1 MSHQGWTLGPL
12 SRLVNLAKPKSP
24 GGASSRRRPRRA
36 ARVRIGAP
44 ESLEPRA
51 LLATVAVGPIL
62 DSKTVD
68 TYPADLTPAGS
79 NLFYVVQDSTNSG
92 QELVVTNSGGATAV
106 LRDFSSASTSTAS
119 SPSQLTAVGN
129 DVFFA
134 TSGTGGTAYDN
145 QLWRSD
151 GTAAGTAPVTIPGAS
166 VASFESLSALNGNL
180 LVILNAGPGG
190 SVDNQLWAIPGGTGT
205 PSLVRDFGGNY
216 VAPDTTVGGTL
227 YLSVNGSLW
236 STDGTSGNTA
246 PVGNSLPTPL
256 DIVGFNNQA
265 YYFSTSNGQVVF
277 GIVSPSGESQVGT
290 APITGIVGAAASGS
304 SLYFVGPAT
313 ASGKA
318 TQLWATDGTQ
328 SGTRLV
334 EDFQSISPLGV
345 PLNLT
350 DASGTLFFTLEG
362 ANGQEELWKST
373 GTAAGTSLVK
383 NLGLDAT
390 YSGYYGYLTSL
401 KAIGS
406 TVFFDAVDSSHGAE
420 LWASDGTAQG
430 TRMVQDINPGP
441 AGSDPQRF
449 VSFDNRLYFAAH
461 DGSSPQANQLWT
473 SDGTAAGTGLVAS
486 FSPGITSG
494 SSAIFPGSSDYVT
507 LGSQLLLPMED
518 GVHGTELWATNGT
531 AAGTTLLAPVN
542 PRAFAVLG
550 SSAYFL
556 GSRPTAPLGLWVTN
570 GTAAGTFEVLDLSRY
585 VAPSSY
591 FETQSLAAS
600 GGRLYFT
607 TGDGNGG
614 MDLWSSGGTAATTS
628 VVKDFTAPSSGYV
641 SIAHLTA
648 FNGEIAFIAD
658 DGTDG
663 SQVWISDGT
672 SAGTHMITG
681 AGSGGLATGASD
693 LTVAGNGLYFFA
705 NNSSTGTP
713 GLWITTGTAG
723 GTSELAAIPGYT
735 PPGQMSPASPTPIDL
750 TAVGSRVF
758 FVAEYYY
765 AATVS
770 GPAAYHDQ
778 LWTSDG
784 TVLDTT
790 FLPGPSIDSTFANL
804 GSLEPLGNLLIFQ
817 AVESSGGPTE
827 LWKSN
832 GSAVGTA
839 MVADLS
845 ATSVPHGIP
854 YYPQGLAVGGVLYFA
869 ANDGVHGQELWRTD
883 GTPGGTGL
891 AADINPGPGSSTPI
905 PLAVVGGQLA
915 LIANDGVHGAQL
927 MQAVIN
933 PGAVSPSPT
942 PTPTPTPTSTSTSVP
957 SIAAIPTQT
966 ASDGSAF
973 QANLAAYVS
982 DPGNPSATL
991 TYSLGAGAPAGLG
1004 INPSTGVLSWN
1015 VPANQAIGTYPVTL
1029 VVTASGSPGQS
1040 ASATFDVNVVD
1051 PGPAPVISQATVTN
1065 RRGLTITLTYS
1076 QPMDASTAANPGNY
1090 LLEIPRKIP
1099 GRHRKGPS
1107 VRLTPVR
1114 LKVSYNAATHQVT
1127 LKALGRVSL
1136 AKPLE
1141 LTVLATGPGG
1151 VAKVNGQ
1158 RLSGS
1163 GQPGSDYLATV
1174 TARRVSPALAVGTGP
1189 HTIAPHGPGH
1199 PHGRPAAWVTHRRDR
1214 PQVMRS
1220 HPSARPHG
1228 PMALALA
1235 RARARASW
1243 ASVLGAIPPAANGH
1257 GQHRG

>member
-12 SRLVNLAKPKSP
+12 SRLVNLAKPKSKSP
-24 GGASSRRRPRRA
+24 GAASLRRRPRRTA
-36 ARVRIGAP
+36 QVRIGAP

-51 LLATVAVGPIL
+51 LLAAVAVGPIV
-62 DSKTVD
+62 DGKTVD

-79 NLFYVVQDSTNSG
+79 NLFYVVEDSTNSG
-92 QELVVTNSGGATAV
+92 QELVVTNVGGGTAV
-106 LRDFSSASTSTAS
+106 LRDFSSAGTSTAS
-119 SPSQLTAVGN
+119 SPSQLTAVGSG
-129 DVFFA
+129 VFFA

-151 GTAAGTAPVTIPGAS
+151 GTAAGTAPVTIPGALVS
-166 VASFESLSALNGNL
+166 SFESLSTLNGNL
-180 LVILNAGPGG
+180 LVMLNAGASGT
-190 SVDNQLWAIPGGTGT
+190 VDNQLWAIPGGTGT
-205 PSLVRDFGGNY
+205 PALVEDFGGNY

-236 STDGTSGNTA
+236 STDGTSGNTG
-246 PVGNSLPTPL
+246 PVGNALPTPL

-277 GIVSPSGESQVGT
+277 GTVSPSGESQVGT

-328 SGTRLV
+328 AGTRLV
-334 EDFQSISPLGV
+334 EDFRSISPLGV

-350 DASGTLFFTLEG
+350 DANGTLFFTLEG
-362 ANGQEELWKST
+362 ADGQEELWKSN

-383 NLGLDAT
+383 DLGLDAT
-390 YSGYYGYLTSL
+390 YSGYYGYLTNL
-401 KAIGS
+401 KAIGG
-406 TVFFDAVDSSHGAE
+406 TVFFDAADGSHGAE
-420 LWASDGTAQG
+420 LWASDGTPQG
-430 TRMVQDINPGP
+430 TRLVQDINPGP

-449 VSFDNRLYFAAH
+449 VSLGDRLYFAAH

-473 SDGTAAGTGLVAS
+473 SDGTAAGTVAVAS
-486 FSPGITSG
+486 FSPGVTTG
-494 SSAIFPGSSDYVT
+494 SSAIFPGSSDYVA
-507 LGSQLLLPMED
+507 LGSELLLPMED

-531 AAGTTLLAPVN
+531 AAGTTLLAPAN

-550 SSAYFL
+550 SEAYFL
-556 GSRPTAPLGLWVTN
+556 GSQPTAPLGLWVTN
-570 GTAAGTFEVLDLSRY
+570 GTAGGTFEVLDLSRY

-591 FETQSLAAS
+591 FEAQSLAAS

-614 MDLWSSGGTAATTS
+614 MDLWSSDGTAGTTA
-628 VVKDFTAPSSGYV
+628 VVKDFTAPSGGYV

-648 FNGEIAFIAD
+648 FNGEMAFIAS
-658 DGTDG
+658 DGTNG
-663 SQVWISDGT
+663 SQLWISDGT
-672 SAGTHMITG
+672 SSGTRMITG
-681 AGSGGLATGASD
+681 AGSGDLATGPSD
-693 LTVAGNGLYFFA
+693 LTVAGNGLDFFA
-705 NNSSTGTP
+705 NNSSTGSP
-713 GLWITTGTAG
+713 GLWITNGTAG

-735 PPGQMSPASPTPIDL
+735 PPGQSAPASPTPIDL

-770 GPAAYHDQ
+770 GPASYHDQ

-784 TVLDTT
+784 TVLGTA

-804 GSLEPLGNLLIFQ
+804 GGLEPLGNLLIFQ

-832 GSAVGTA
+832 GSAAGTA
-839 MVADLS
+839 MIADLS

-933 PGAVSPSPT
+933 PGGVSPSPT
-942 PTPTPTPTSTSTSVP
+942 PTPTPTPTSTSAP

-966 ASDGSAF
+966 ASDGSTF

-982 DPGNPSATL
+982 DLGNPSATL

-1015 VPANQAIGTYPVTL
+1015 VPAGQAIGTYPVTL
-1029 VVTASGSPGQS
+1029 VVTASGSPGPS

-1051 PGPAPVISQATVTN
+1051 PGPAPVISQATVNN

-1076 QPMDASTAANPGNY
+1076 QPMDASTAANAGNY
-1090 LLEIPRKIP
+1090 LLEIPKKIP
-1099 GRHRKGPS
+1099 GRHKKGPS

-1158 RLSGS
+1158 LLSGS

-1174 TARRVSPALAVGTGP
+1174 TSRRVSPALAVGTGTHAITP
-1189 HTIAPHGPGH
+1189 SGHGQGH
-1199 PHGRPAAWVTHRRDR
+1199 PHGRPAARVAHRHAR

-1220 HPSARPHG
+1220 HHSARPHG
-1228 PMALALA
+1228 PMALA
-1235 RARARASW
+1235 RASW
-1243 ASVLGAIPPAANGH
+1243 SNVLGVVPPTANGH
-1257 GQHRG
+1257 GHHRG

>member
-24 GGASSRRRPRRA
+24 GAGSLRRRPRRS
-36 ARVRIGAP
+36 ARVQIGAT

-51 LLATVAVGPIL
+51 LLAAVAVGPIL
-62 DSKTVD
+62 DSKTAD
-68 TYPADLTPAGS
+68 TYPAALTPAGS
-79 NLFYVVQDSTNSG
+79 NLFYVVEDSTNSG
-92 QELVVTNSGGATAV
+92 QELVVTNSAGATAV
-106 LRDFSSASTSTAS
+106 LHDFSSASTSTAS

-134 TSGTGGTAYDN
+134 TSGTGGSAYDN
-145 QLWRSD
+145 QLWQSD

-166 VASFESLSALNGNL
+166 VSSFESLSELNGNL
-180 LVILNAGPGG
+180 LVILNAGASGT
-190 SVDNQLWAIPGGTGT
+190 VDNQLWAIPGGTGT
-205 PSLVRDFGGNY
+205 PGLVQDFGGNY
-216 VAPDTTVGGTL
+216 VAPDTAVGGTL

-236 STDGTSGNTA
+236 STDGTAGNTA
-246 PVGNSLPTPL
+246 PVGSSLPTPL

-277 GIVSPSGESQVGT
+277 GTVSPSGESQVGT
-290 APITGIVGAAASGS
+290 APITGIVGAVASGS

-318 TQLWATDGTQ
+318 TQLWATDGTAA
-328 SGTRLV
+328 GTRLV

-350 DASGTLFFTLEG
+350 DANGTLFFTLEG
-362 ANGQEELWKST
+362 ADGQEELWKSN
-373 GTAAGTSLVK
+373 GTAAGTAMVK
-383 NLGLDAT
+383 ALGLDAT

-401 KAIGS
+401 KAIGG
-406 TVFFDAVDSSHGAE
+406 TVFFDAADSAHGAE
-420 LWASDGTAQG
+420 LWASDGTPQG
-430 TRMVQDINPGP
+430 TRLVQDINPGP

-449 VSFDNRLYFAAH
+449 VSFNNRLYFAAH

-473 SDGTAAGTGLVAS
+473 SDGTAAGTGLVAA
-486 FSPGITSG
+486 FSPGITTG
-494 SSAIFPGSSDYVT
+494 SSAIFPGSTDYVM

-550 SSAYFL
+550 SEAYFL

-570 GTAAGTFEVLDLSRY
+570 GTAAGTSEVVDLSQY

-591 FETQSLAAS
+591 FEAQSLAAS

-614 MDLWSSGGTAATTS
+614 VDLWSSGGTAATTS
-628 VVKDFTAPSSGYV
+628 VVKDFTAPSGGGYV

-663 SQVWISDGT
+663 SQLWISDGT
-672 SAGTHMITG
+672 SAGTQMITG
-681 AGSGGLATGASD
+681 TGSGDLATGPSD

-705 NNSSTGTP
+705 NNASTSSP
-713 GLWITTGTAG
+713 GLWTTTGTAG
-723 GTSELAAIPGYT
+723 GTSELAAIPSYT
-735 PPGQMSPASPTPIDL
+735 PPGQTSPASPTPVDL

-765 AATVS
+765 AATIS
-770 GPAAYHDQ
+770 GPSTYHDQ

-784 TVLDTT
+784 TVLGTT

-827 LWKSN
+827 LWKSD
-832 GSAVGTA
+832 GSAAGTT

-883 GTPGGTGL
+883 GTPGGTSL
-891 AADINPGPGSSTPI
+891 AADINPGPASSTPI

-915 LIANDGVHGAQL
+915 LIANDGIHGAQL

-942 PTPTPTPTSTSTSVP
+942 PTPTSTSAP

-982 DPGNPSATL
+982 DPGNPSAAL
-991 TYSLGAGAPAGLG
+991 TYSLSAGAPAGLG

-1015 VPANQAIGTYPVTL
+1015 VPADQAIGTYPVTL
-1029 VVTASGSPGQS
+1029 VVTASGSPGPS

-1051 PGPAPVISQATVTN
+1051 PGPAPVIAQATVNN

-1076 QPMDASTAANPGNY
+1076 QPMDASTAANAGNY

-1114 LKVSYNAATHQVT
+1114 LRVSYNAATHQVT
-1127 LKALGRVSL
+1127 LKVLGRVSL

-1158 RLSGS
+1158 RLNGS
-1163 GQPGSDYLATV
+1163 GQAGSDYLATV
-1174 TARRVSPALAVGTGP
+1174 TARRVSPTLAVGTGTN
-1189 HTIAPHGPGH
+1189 TITPRGHGKGH
-1199 PHGRPAAWVTHRRDR
+1199 PHGRPAARVVHRHAR

-1220 HPSARPHG
+1220 HHSARPHG
-1228 PMALALA
+1228 PMALA
-1235 RARARASW
+1235 RASW
-1243 ASVLGAIPPAANGH
+1243 SSVLGVIPPATGH
-1257 GQHRG
+1257 GHHRG